1 MPPPNSD
8 FVGVSV
14 LDAGIPPNP
23 QHILGATG
31 AQAVV
36 AERIRATFA
45 ARDRRKGSEPAVL
58 TESGFFRKLR

>member
-1 MPPPNSD
+1 MLPPSSG

-36 AERIRATFA
+36 AGGFGGVCLPRWREWRVAM
-45 ARDRRKGSEPAVL
+45 L
-58 TESGFFRKLR
+58 TESEFFRKLWRI

>member
-1 MPPPNSD
+1 MLPPNSD

-31 AQAVV
+31 AQAFV
-36 AERIRATFA
+36 AGRIRVAFVA
-45 ARDRRKGSEPAVL
+45 HDYRE
-58 TESGFFRKLR
+58 KLSSKL